1 MTNSNLYSILIDK
14 KGVGIK
20 SHSLI
25 CKGGVMESKVK
36 ELLDDKIK
44 DLNLFVSSVYY
55 SNEEGI
61 KTLNIELDSN
71 EVIDVNKITEATKII
86 NPIMDDNNLCDD
98 IDVLDIHSKEKGD
111 E

>member
-1 MTNSNLYSILIDK
+1 
-14 KGVGIK
+14 
-20 SHSLI
+20 
-25 CKGGVMESKVK
+25 MESKVK

-61 KTLNIELDSN
+61 KTLNIELDSD

>member
-1 MTNSNLYSILIDK
+1 
-14 KGVGIK
+14 
-20 SHSLI
+20 
-25 CKGGVMESKVK
+25 MENKVK

-55 SNEEGI
+55 SNEEGV

-86 NPIMDDNNLCDD
+86 NPIMDDNNLCND

-111 E
+111 M

>member
-1 MTNSNLYSILIDK
+1 
-14 KGVGIK
+14 
-20 SHSLI
+20 
-25 CKGGVMESKVK
+25 MENKVK

-55 SNEEGI
+55 SNEEGV

-86 NPIMDDNNLCDD
+86 NPIMDDNNLCND

>member
-1 MTNSNLYSILIDK
+1 
-14 KGVGIK
+14 
-20 SHSLI
+20 
-25 CKGGVMESKVK
+25 MENRVK

-55 SNEEGI
+55 SNEEGV

-86 NPIMDDNNLCDD
+86 NPIMDDNNLCED

>member
-1 MTNSNLYSILIDK
+1 
-14 KGVGIK
+14 
-20 SHSLI
+20 
-25 CKGGVMESKVK
+25 MESKVK

-55 SNEEGI
+55 SNEEGV

-111 E
+111 V

>member
-1 MTNSNLYSILIDK
+1 
-14 KGVGIK
+14 
-20 SHSLI
+20 
-25 CKGGVMESKVK
+25 MESKVK

-86 NPIMDDNNLCDD
+86 NPIMDDNNLCND

-111 E
+111 M

>member
-1 MTNSNLYSILIDK
+1 
-14 KGVGIK
+14 
-20 SHSLI
+20 
-25 CKGGVMESKVK
+25 MESKVK

-86 NPIMDDNNLCDD
+86 NPIMDDNNLCED

>member
-1 MTNSNLYSILIDK
+1 
-14 KGVGIK
+14 
-20 SHSLI
+20 
-25 CKGGVMESKVK
+25 MENKVK

-55 SNEEGI
+55 SNEEGV

-86 NPIMDDNNLCDD
+86 NPIMDDNNLYED